1 MNPRDDVKQAN
12 PAATAGPA
20 VRDSA
25 PERQPEGTELAEALV
40 NRSRSVPGRTGAR
53 ERPATTSGGARRA
66 AGGAGWSGPARD
78 ERDPQVLAAA
88 VDDLVGE
95 HGWGPEIAV
104 HGVVARW
111 EQVVGPDVAAHVYVE
126 RYADGEV
133 TLRTDSTAW
142 ATQMRLLAP
151 SLIRRFNEETEEGM
165 VSRVIVR
172 GPHAPSWRK
181 GPRSVPG
188 RGPRDTYG

>member
-1 MNPRDDVKQAN
+1 MNWPDGSESVSPADPSGSATGSSAADRDQ
-12 PAATAGPA
+12 
-20 VRDSA
+20 
-25 PERQPEGTELAEALV
+25 EGTELAEALV
-40 NRSRSVPGRTGAR
+40 NRSRMGKRRPGAR
-53 ERPATTSGGARRA
+53 DRSATARSRRA
-66 AGGAGWSGPARD
+66 PPSEGWSGPARD
-78 ERDPQVLAAA
+78 ERDPQLLDLAVERF
-88 VDDLVGE
+88 VDE

-111 EQVVGPDVAAHVYVE
+111 EQVVGADVAAHVRVE

-151 SLIRRFNEETEEGM
+151 TLVRRFNEETEDGM
-165 VSRVIVR
+165 VRRVVVH

-181 GPRSVPG
+181 GSRSVPG

>member
-1 MNPRDDVKQAN
+1 VNPRDEAQAAR
-12 PAATAGPA
+12 PPEASGPA
-20 VRDSA
+20 PRTA
-25 PERQPEGTELAEALV
+25 PDREPDGTELAEALV
-40 NRSRSVPGRTGAR
+40 NRSRAMQGRRGAR
-53 ERPATTSGGARRA
+53 SRPTRSTSSRRA
-66 AGGAGWSGPARD
+66 SNAGWSGPARD
-78 ERDPQVLAAA
+78 ERDPQLLDAA
-88 VDDLVGE
+88 VERLVGE

-111 EQVVGPDVAAHVYVE
+111 EQVVGPDVAAHVRVE

-151 SLIRRFNEETEEGM
+151 SLIRRFNEETEDGT
-165 VSRVIVR
+165 VSRVVVR